1 MSAQAGAQLPPL
13 PGQGHLVPTVLSV
26 TSVTSSSVT
35 SVTSSSVTSVTTV
48 TRLGLG
54 ARGRGPQ
61 QPGPRREHGAV
72 VCRKIQLFYNFYR
85 FHLKIV
91 RVVRIAL

>member
-35 SVTSSSVTSVTTV
+35 TV

-61 QPGPRREHGAV
+61 QPGPGREHGAV

>member
-35 SVTSSSVTSVTTV
+35 SVTSVTSSSVTSVTSSSVTTV

-72 VCRKIQLFYNFYR
+72 VCKKMQL
-85 FHLKIV
+85 I
-91 RVVRIAL
+91 

>member
-35 SVTSSSVTSVTTV
+35 SVTSV

-72 VCRKIQLFYNFYR
+72 VCRKIQLT
-85 FHLKIV
+85 
-91 RVVRIAL
+91 